1 MAPAASPAVPAPKQK
16 GQGEDPR
23 LERTRAR
30 TPRPNAREAADAPV
44 AREPA
49 DPVQEGAIDAPPPIT
64 VTPQRLDF
72 GFMLPNTNARGTV
85 TLTNAGT
92 APVTLLSVTPSCKCT
107 TITNA
112 AGVTVSTIEHL
123 MAALVMSGVD
133 NAVVEIDGPEMP
145 IMDGSSIDFIQGLDR
160 AGVRRQ
166 GALRQVIEITDVIEV
181 VEGDKRAT
189 LRPADGFEV
198 AFEIAFASRA
208 IGRQAVD
215 LKMDP
220 AAFRRELADCR
231 TFGFL
236 HEVEALRA
244 MGLARG
250 GSMDNAVVID
260 GDQIMNPEGLRRPD
274 EFVRHKAL
282 DAIGDLYVLGAPV
295 LGRFEGVLAGHG
307 LNNALVRA
315 LLATPHAW
323 RLRTLSPETLA
334 PELAEAV

>member
-1 MAPAASPAVPAPKQK
+1 MAEFEFQHTVGGPVRFSGIGVHTGVEASVCVLPGPAGSGVVFVRTDIQDRDNRIAVS
-16 GQGEDPR
+16 GEAVCKTQ
-23 LERTRAR
+23 L
-30 TPRPNAREAADAPV
+30 
-44 AREPA
+44 
-49 DPVQEGAIDAPPPIT
+49 
-64 VTPQRLDF
+64 
-72 GFMLPNTNARGTV
+72 GTV
-85 TLTNAGT
+85 
-92 APVTLLSVTPSCKCT
+92 
-107 TITNA
+107 ITNA
-112 AGVTVSTIEHL
+112 ADVTVSTIEHL

-145 IMDGSSIDFIQGLDR
+145 IMDGSSLDFIRGLDR
-160 AGVRRQ
+160 VGLKRQ
-166 GALRQVIEITDVIEV
+166 GALRQVIEIVDVIEV
-181 VEGDKRAT
+181 IEGDKRAA
-189 LRPADGFEV
+189 LLPAEGFEV

-260 GDQIMNPEGLRRPD
+260 GDEIMNPEGLRRPD

-282 DAIGDLYVLGAPV
+282 DAIGDLFVLGAPI
-295 LGRFEGVLAGHG
+295 LGRFEGVLAGHA

-315 LLATPHAW
+315 LMATPHAW
-323 RLRTLSPETLA
+323 RLRTLA
-334 PELAEAV
+334 PEMAEAV